1 MKQKCYLCLL
11 FICRSCLELQWY
23 LQSLNIFWR
32 WVYHL
37 LCQCTKSEQSMQ
49 LIVFNIT
56 LVTFHLAS
64 VHSIRKQTKRNFMSS
79 RSSFHPTGQNLFT
92 AWVLLHLF
100 QLTHMTGSSLS
111 CLPPDMVQALLISSG
126 QITTKAKKILR
137 VFYSVRHLIHG
148 SRAHKML
155 ETINCEKADW
165 CSQREIQEKP
175 RAGGTL
181 QRQTGSRHAKPQ
193 HSVVREAGACHMC
206 WSFLKLEA
214 KK

>member
-1 MKQKCYLCLL
+1 MAPLSQWAADLSHSPVDLSYGSYCAVTVEIYFEHSLWSKNV
-11 FICRSCLELQWY
+11 ICACSSYGSYCLELQWY

-111 CLPPDMVQALLISSG
+111 CLL
-126 QITTKAKKILR
+126 T
-137 VFYSVRHLIHG
+137 
-148 SRAHKML
+148 
-155 ETINCEKADW
+155 W
-165 CSQREIQEKP
+165 
-175 RAGGTL
+175 
-181 QRQTGSRHAKPQ
+181 SRHCLSPL
-193 HSVVREAGACHMC
+193 VR
-206 WSFLKLEA
+206 LQQ
-214 KK
+214 KKKRSCRYSTQNDT